1 MVDQVTM
8 WHSYGHLF
16 DTKEEAEEYENK
28 IQFEKAVE
36 SIVHSFYYRDLDED
50 DIVKGI
56 IENKDRLIEVLTK

>member
-1 MVDQVTM
+1 MVEQVMM
-8 WHSYGHLF
+8 WYSCGQLF
-16 DTKEEAEEYENK
+16 DTKQEAEEYENK

-36 SIVHSFYYRDLDED
+36 SIVNSFYYRDLDED

>member
-1 MVDQVTM
+1 MVEQVTM
-8 WHSYGHLF
+8 WHSCGHLF
-16 DTKEEAEEYENK
+16 DTKEEAEEYENE

-56 IENKDRLIEVLTK
+56 IDNKDRLIEVLTK